1 MGSGMEA
8 KRILLI
14 DDNEQG
20 LLARRILLEDLGYE
34 IETAS
39 NGADGLR
46 CFGACAES
54 APFDLVVTDYR
65 MPGLRGDEV
74 VERLRQAAPGL
85 PVVILTG
92 YAEPLA
98 LTPESTGADLVLSK
112 GPREQFEL
120 VDVVLQLVPD
130 GARRPSKPPAT
141 ERNSLTGRRTRHQPP
156 RRRTSR
162 TR

>member
-1 MGSGMEA
+1 
-8 KRILLI
+8 
-14 DDNEQG
+14 
-20 LLARRILLEDLGYE
+20 
-34 IETAS
+34 
-39 NGADGLR
+39 
-46 CFGACAES
+46 
-54 APFDLVVTDYR
+54 
-65 MPGLRGDEV
+65 MPGLQGDEV

-112 GPREQFEL
+112 GPREQFDL
-120 VDVVLQLVPD
+120 IDAVAQLVPD
-130 GARRPSKPPAT
+130 GARRSGKPPAA
-141 ERNSLTGRRTRHQPP
+141 ERNSLTGRRTRRQRP